1 MVVARATKR
10 WWVGAA
16 SVVFLLSGGDP
27 RGVSAQAAVQSLPRT
42 HLLIVT
48 GVSGEPRFA
57 NEFHQHA
64 SALRTAASQKFG
76 VPDSLITYLAEDPAR
91 DPKSIRD
98 KSTREN
104 VARAVETVRQRA
116 RAGDVVFIVLIGHG
130 ASVDDVGRF
139 SLPGPDLSS
148 TEFAKLLDPFAE
160 QTLVFVNASSASGDF
175 VKPLSG
181 KKRIIVTATKSGA
194 ERNESVFAKHFVA
207 AFTGDGADAD
217 KDGRVSVLEAFVYA
231 RREVEREYTDDNKL
245 LTEHAVLDDDGDG
258 VGRSDP
264 SATAADGGRART
276 VFLGLGAK
284 AAAVAANDP
293 RAAALLA
300 DKARL
305 DARLDSLRTRKANMP
320 EADYQ
325 RELEALLVLIAENDR
340 AIKALEGRKP

>member
-1 MVVARATKR
+1 
-10 WWVGAA
+10 
-16 SVVFLLSGGDP
+16 VVFSLLGGAP
-27 RGVSAQAAVQSLPRT
+27 QPLSAQATPPALPRT

-57 NEFHQHA
+57 TDFHQHA
-64 SALRTAASQKFG
+64 TALRTAATQKFG
-76 VPDSLITYLAEDPAR
+76 VPDSLIIYLGEDPAR

-104 VARAVETVRQRA
+104 VASAVESVRR
-116 RAGDVVFIVLIGHG
+116 RTRPGDIVFIVLIGHG
-130 ASVDDVGRF
+130 ASVDNVGRF

-148 TEFAKLLDPFAE
+148 ADFAKLLDPFAE
-160 QTLVFVNASSASGDF
+160 QTIVFVNASSASGDF

-207 AFTGDGADAD
+207 AFTGDGSDAD

-231 RREVEREYTDDNKL
+231 RREVEREYSDDNKL

-264 SATAADGGRART
+264 SAAAADGARART

-284 AAAVAANDP
+284 AAAVAASDP
-293 RAAALLA
+293 RAATLLA
-300 DKARL
+300 EKSRL
-305 DARLDSLRTRKANMP
+305 DARLDSLRARKPNMA
-320 EADYQ
+320 EAEYQ
-325 RELEALLVLIAENDR
+325 RELEAILLLIAENDR